1 MEGVA
6 VRKLIVVVSVT
17 GSLLLGIAGAAIADH
32 QAGPCNDSDG
42 DGAFS
47 GREYAQHH
55 VMTGAHDGIIG
66 QVHKPGSHKGF
77 SACNPS
83 GR

>member
-1 MEGVA
+1 MKRLVA
-6 VRKLIVVVSVT
+6 TALIT
-17 GSLLLGIAGAAIADH
+17 GAVLAGSAGTASAH
-32 QAGPCNDSDG
+32 QLGPCNDADG

-55 VMTGAHDGIIG
+55 IVEGAHAGIIG
-66 QVHKPGSHKGF
+66 QVHKPGSHRGF

-83 GR
+83 GM

>member
-1 MEGVA
+1 MK
-6 VRKLIVVVSVT
+6 RLVST
-17 GSLLLGIAGAAIADH
+17 LFIAGALVLGAGGVAHAH

-47 GREYAQHH
+47 GQEYAEHH
-55 VMTGAHDGIIG
+55 IVQGAHDGIIG
-66 QVHKPGSHKGF
+66 HVHKPGSHHGF
-77 SACNPS
+77 SLCNPS

>member
-1 MEGVA
+1 MKKFATTALLAGVLLVGSA
-6 VRKLIVVVSVT
+6 VP
-17 GSLLLGIAGAAIADH
+17 AAAH
-32 QAGPCNDSDG
+32 ATGPCNDSDG

-47 GREYAQHH
+47 GHEYAKHH
-55 VMTGAHDGIIG
+55 IVPLAHAGIIG
-66 QVHKPGSHKGF
+66 QGHKPGTHQGF

>member
-1 MEGVA
+1 MK
-6 VRKLIVVVSVT
+6 RFVT
-17 GSLLLGIAGAAIADH
+17 TTLLAGALLVGSAASAAAH

-55 VMTGAHDGIIG
+55 IVPGAHAGFIG
-66 QVHKPGSHKGF
+66 QEHKPGAAHQGF

>member
-1 MEGVA
+1 MKRFTATTLLVGALLAGSAGSAVA
-6 VRKLIVVVSVT
+6 
-17 GSLLLGIAGAAIADH
+17 H

-55 VMTGAHDGIIG
+55 IVQGAHDGIIG
-66 QVHKPGSHKGF
+66 RQHKPGSHQGF
-77 SACNPS
+77 SACDPS
-83 GR
+83 AR